1 MQGSRS
7 RGSGEEPTRDP
18 VAQKLGEWTRGL
30 DALEARTAV
39 FTHVRDM
46 PYEIIAELKDPVEGP
61 ARTLKARRGSCS
73 AKHFL
78 LGAMFDAMDIPVR
91 YITFPFYWDD
101 PDIDYP
107 PHLRE
112 LAQRLPVE
120 YHVANEAFLDGKW
133 VLVDATWDP
142 PLAAAGYPVNGA
154 WDGVSNTLNAVKPL
168 DEIAHASAVERAKF
182 ENEAVA
188 AYTEEEKSA
197 LDEFVASLNGWLREL
212 RGED

>member
-1 MQGSRS
+1 MS
-7 RGSGEEPTRDP
+7 DP
-18 VAQKLGEWTRGL
+18 VSEKLREWTRGL
-30 DALEARTAV
+30 DALKARIAV
-39 FTHVRDM
+39 FTHIRDM

-61 ARTLKARRGSCS
+61 ARTLRAGRGSCT

-78 LGAMFDAMDIPVR
+78 LGAMFALMDIPVL

-112 LAQRLPVE
+112 LARRLPVE
-120 YHVANEAFLDGKW
+120 YHLANAAFLDRRW

-142 PLAAAGYPVNGA
+142 PLAAAGYPVNES
-154 WDGVSNTLNAVKPL
+154 WDGISHTLNAVKPL
-168 DEIAHASAVERAKF
+168 DEISHASAVERAEF

-188 AYTEEEKSA
+188 AYTEEETLL
-197 LDEFVASLNGWLREL
+197 LDEFVASLNGWLKGL
-212 RGED
+212 RGEDLDT